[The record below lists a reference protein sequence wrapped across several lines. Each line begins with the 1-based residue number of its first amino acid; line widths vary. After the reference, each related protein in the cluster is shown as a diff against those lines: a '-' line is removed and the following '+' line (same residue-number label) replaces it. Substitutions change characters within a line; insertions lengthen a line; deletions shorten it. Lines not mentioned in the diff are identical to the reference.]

1 MRDLIYNMPSTVEE
15 WYITGSYGEFLFEI
29 PAVFNEGVLDTEASL
44 LKLENFKNDIDIR
57 DIGFSVQ
64 AVLLEDGSIDM
75 EATTALAREKYNEGT
90 V

>member
-1 MRDLIYNMPSTVEE
+1 MRNLIYNMPSTVEE
-15 WYITGSYGEFLFEI
+15 WYITGSYGEFRFEI
-29 PAVFNEGVLDTEASL
+29 PAVFNGGILDTEASL

-57 DIGFSVQ
+57 DAGLIVQ

-75 EATTALAREKYNEGT
+75 EATAALASEKYAEGT